1 MTIPRA
7 EYDALTERPKDLSD
21 PKLRMSKQTR
31 FKRLSL

>member
-7 EYDALTERPKDLSD
+7 EYDALTERSKDLSD
-21 PKLRMSKQTR
+21 PKLRMPKLTR